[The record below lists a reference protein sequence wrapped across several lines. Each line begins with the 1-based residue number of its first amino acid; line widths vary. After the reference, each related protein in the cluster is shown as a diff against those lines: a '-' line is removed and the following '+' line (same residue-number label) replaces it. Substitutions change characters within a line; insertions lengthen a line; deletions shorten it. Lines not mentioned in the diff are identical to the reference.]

1 MPWRRGVLS
10 AGLCR
15 LCAGLGAPPLQPGAP
30 KAFAIPPPSSK
41 RPAGT
46 KPWLV
51 HAERP
56 PALLPWEKPPRRGSF
71 PALPRLRALEAAR
84 TPREPRSAAPASPGD
99 MGAGGVP
106 CTCKLSPGGFTRG
119 DNKLQEL
126 RARLGRGE
134 EKGEHPV
141 NEINQPPGS
150 PCAAGR
156 PASNGD
162 AGCRDLASIPTAAL
176 LCFTWDVCP
185 TARPGHF
192 VHRDGRPGTRC
203 RRV

>member
-1 MPWRRGVLS
+1 MLNANSGEGAYLVPWRCGVLS

-15 LCAGLGAPPLQPGAP
+15 PCAGLGAPPLQPGAP

-84 TPREPRSAAPASPGD
+84 TPREPRCAAPASPGD

-119 DNKLQEL
+119 DNKLS
-126 RARLGRGE
+126 RSSGLGLDGE
-134 EKGEHPV
+134 RKKENTP
-141 NEINQPPGS
+141 
-150 PCAAGR
+150 
-156 PASNGD
+156 
-162 AGCRDLASIPTAAL
+162 
-176 LCFTWDVCP
+176 
-185 TARPGHF
+185 
-192 VHRDGRPGTRC
+192 
-203 RRV
+203 